1 MEGCYE
7 VYLGKD
13 LAGKVQIIQEGL
25 YCRIICRCQAD
36 TDQIYRLYA
45 VSDKQKENLGVLI
58 PDGDG
63 LLLNKRVPLK
73 RFGHGIP
80 EFEISSG
87 TAVQR
92 DDFIP
97 ISPEEPFLYIHRLKD
112 SFLQSKN
119 GRIGIRGPKNPEAV

>member
-7 VYLGKD
+7 VYLGKN
-13 LAGKVQIIQEGL
+13 LAGKVQIIREGL

-36 TDQIYRLYA
+36 SNQIYRLYA

-87 TAVQR
+87 TAAQR

-97 ISPEEPFLYIHRLKD
+97 ISPEEPFAYIARLKQA
-112 SFLQSKN
+112 FLTIQN
-119 GRIGIRGPKNPEAV
+119 GQPGIQIEKMQEC